1 MFIWIKYGF
10 EEVPPRMFNSNVTC
24 DILLGFVRASFLKEV
39 DDICKQRSLKLS
51 IDIEG
56 VKKQREAVGAEV
68 GSTSVESVSPSS
80 QDLGGMRPVIPRVGN
95 VNSCHHTDWQVKLE
109 AQLEA
114 LLAISK
120 SVKDL
125 QSVNALDVVDE
136 SGQRLKLNDR
146 PRDRAMDIL
155 KPRQVYQL
163 VKLGDTPEAP
173 PTPLKFALPAA
184 LPSAAAAAT

>member
-1 MFIWIKYGF
+1 MNSHVRWL

-56 VKKQREAVGAEV
+56 VKKQREAVDAEV

-80 QDLGGMRPVIPRVGN
+80 QDLG
-95 VNSCHHTDWQVKLE
+95 VKLE

-120 SVKDL
+120 SVKGSFRHIKLVGIMLDVDL
-125 QSVNALDVVDE
+125 QSANALDVVDE

>member
-1 MFIWIKYGF
+1 MNSHVRWL

-56 VKKQREAVGAEV
+56 VKKQREAVDAEV

-120 SVKDL
+120 SVKGSFRHVKLVGIILDVDL
-125 QSVNALDVVDE
+125 QAANALDVVDE

-163 VKLGDTPEAP
+163 VKLGGI
-173 PTPLKFALPAA
+173 TPLM
-184 LPSAAAAAT
+184 

>member
-80 QDLGGMRPVIPRVGN
+80 QDLG
-95 VNSCHHTDWQVKLE
+95 DWQVKLE

-120 SVKDL
+120 SVKGSFRHVKLVGIMLDVDL

>member
-80 QDLGGMRPVIPRVGN
+80 QDLG
-95 VNSCHHTDWQVKLE
+95 DWQVKLE